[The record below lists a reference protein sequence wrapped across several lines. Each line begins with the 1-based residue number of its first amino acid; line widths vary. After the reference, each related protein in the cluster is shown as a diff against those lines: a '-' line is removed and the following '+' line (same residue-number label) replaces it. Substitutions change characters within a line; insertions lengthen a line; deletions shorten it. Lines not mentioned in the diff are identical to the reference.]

1 MKTILCILV
10 ILFSTIPSG
19 MSVVMNIPIKVEE
32 KVILDYHTV
41 RVSMYT
47 TNAVQTDSTPLVT
60 ASGFKLDSI
69 NPGKHR
75 IIAVSWDLKKLFKY
89 GDKVRVEGI
98 GKYDGVYVV
107 RDLMHSRWEKKID
120 ILIDPT
126 DKAISFKT
134 AKLSKVH

>member
-1 MKTILCILV
+1 M
-10 ILFSTIPSG
+10 LFSTIPSG
-19 MSVVMNIPIKVEE
+19 ISVVMNIPIKVEE

-47 TNAVQTDSTPLVT
+47 TSAAQTDSTPLIT

-134 AKLSKVH
+134 AKLSRVH

>member
-47 TNAVQTDSTPLVT
+47 TNAAQTDSTPLVT
-60 ASGFKLDSI
+60 ASGFELDSI

-120 ILIDPT
+120 ILIDPA
-126 DKAISFKT
+126 DKAISFKA

>member
-1 MKTILCILV
+1 
-10 ILFSTIPSG
+10 

-126 DKAISFKT
+126 DKAISFKA